1 MKMNWKKGG
10 AVAGAAVLGTA
21 AAAASAAET
30 AFAMAIK
37 RKERTNEQWEEE
49 LDNRWTEHAAD
60 MRREMAWFEE
70 QEREEVSIRSRD
82 GLKLCAS
89 YLEAPNARACMLLMH
104 GFRSWCRFDFSMV
117 LRFYYEHGLSILLVD
132 QRSHGRSE
140 GKYIGYGILERYD
153 CQQWAWYLH
162 AKLGGRLP
170 IFLDGVSMG
179 ASTVMM
185 ASELELPAS
194 VVGVIGDCGYNSAW
208 EEVAY
213 CMKQRYHLPAF
224 PLLHAVDSLC
234 RRRAGYSLKDTTAA
248 KAIAN
253 SRLPLMLL
261 HGTAD
266 TTVPVTNAAEIAA
279 AAPFL
284 LEKVIVEGAEHGCSY
299 LNEPARCD
307 EALLRF
313 VEACSAN
320 FKGN

>member
-37 RKERTNEQWEEE
+37 RKERTSEQWEEE
-49 LDNRWTEHAAD
+49 LTSRWAEHAAG

-208 EEVAY
+208 DELAH
-213 CMKQRYHLPAF
+213 CMKKWYHLPAF
-224 PLLHAVDSLC
+224 PVLHAVDGLC

-248 KAIAN
+248 KALAN

-266 TTVPVTNAAEIAA
+266 TMVPVTNAAEIAA

-299 LNEPARCD
+299 LNAPQRCD

-313 VEACSAN
+313 VEKCSEN
-320 FKGN
+320 FEAI

>member
-37 RKERTNEQWEEE
+37 RKERTSEQWEEE
-49 LDNRWTEHAAD
+49 LDNRWTERAAD

-140 GKYIGYGILERYD
+140 GKYIDYGILERYD

>member
-37 RKERTNEQWEEE
+37 RKERTSEQWEEE
-49 LDNRWTEHAAD
+49 MDNRWTEYAAD

-208 EEVAY
+208 DELAH
-213 CMKQRYHLPAF
+213 CMKKWYHLPAF
-224 PLLHAVDSLC
+224 PVLHAVDGLC

-248 KAIAN
+248 KALAN

-266 TTVPVTNAAEIAA
+266 TMVPVTNAAEIAA
-279 AAPFL
+279 TAPFL

-299 LNEPARCD
+299 LTEPARCD

-320 FKGN
+320 FKGI